1 MTDSSSPNG
10 SSSQLAPTAPI
21 HVAIIMDGNGRW
33 ANTRGKVRSD
43 GHRAGTQNI
52 RRIIKAFANR
62 GVQYLT
68 LYAFSTENWE
78 RPGEEV
84 DALMEL
90 LGEAIRTE
98 TRALHKE
105 GVRIRH
111 LGRTDRL
118 SAHLKKAIS
127 ESVQLTRDNMAMNLN
142 IAFDYGG
149 RSEILQAVK
158 KMLTDR
164 VHPDAVTEEV
174 MGRYLYTMDVPDPD
188 LVIRTAGEMRL
199 SNFLIWQ
206 AAYAEYYTTST
217 LWPDFDEAEV
227 ELALAAYTQRQ
238 RRFGR
243 VLVSR
248 R

>member
-111 LGRTDRL
+111 LGRTRPTLLCEPQQHNDRRRPG
-118 SAHLKKAIS
+118 HGTRRPS
-127 ESVQLTRDNMAMNLN
+127 E
-142 IAFDYGG
+142 Y
-149 RSEILQAVK
+149 
-158 KMLTDR
+158 
-164 VHPDAVTEEV
+164 
-174 MGRYLYTMDVPDPD
+174 
-188 LVIRTAGEMRL
+188 
-199 SNFLIWQ
+199 
-206 AAYAEYYTTST
+206 
-217 LWPDFDEAEV
+217 
-227 ELALAAYTQRQ
+227 
-238 RRFGR
+238 RFG
-243 VLVSR
+243 
-248 R
+248 